1 MGRLVTP
8 LMAGLCTLL
17 VMCTGES
24 ITNPES
30 TDIMATKIG
39 DVLAKL
45 MKKKFDK
52 GAIEVIY
59 STQSYE
65 TYTGLQ
71 ILEKIEKNV
80 TKQFKNSEKNLR
92 NIRKSALESFYNY
105 TGDTKDFDFLERFR
119 NVTHKGQKMSYHQLS
134 NFKRPVSV
142 TNSSLVIPI
151 DVYYNW
157 TKVRETIL
165 WTARMDPNFI
175 ANWAPNQTGSATTLQ
190 YLGTPHGVMRTY
202 PSYFTP
208 RVGKW
213 VTYDCRF
220 RGWYGAG
227 AAESKK
233 VVFLM
238 DMSGTLAVRTGKL
251 MREMAVSI
259 IKTIVSDEDYISV
272 LTFNQAVEP
281 IGCGAQMVRARKR
294 VKDILI
300 GQIRKIR
307 PQGSANLTMAI
318 RMGIEVL
325 NNSKNLDTCHSTLVL
340 FTDYTQRDIVSI
352 FKTYNID
359 PSVKIVILQVG
370 KDVLFASDLKLA
382 ADTLG
387 GFHAQ
392 IEDLSDINPTI
403 LQLTSELFTSVVDE
417 DELQVKTTAMYK
429 DASTEEYIATLVVPV
444 VTDKAANWTTP
455 SSLPQGKGAFLGV
468 AAVDIEA
475 KSLGLYPLS
484 TARGCY
490 AVTVDLKGSVLY
502 HPVLYGTKESIEID
516 QKLHLYSY
524 LNNAATMKKV
534 EQGMVFQNFTEQS
547 KLLYV
552 EVSDTSVSKRT
563 RSFANNYFFNVLNAI
578 DEKNSLL
585 HICNRETLAFPKR
598 TNVQKTRVKV
608 FTENQGPQQDTSR
621 DTAYCTYSNFCNDND
636 IVDDET
642 VEEFINRKFQFPE
655 CHDFAYEIFDDI
667 YMVSEYLS
675 AYLKEDPKNL
685 FVTTA
690 SGNRFKI
697 IEGNKTKRTNRPYT
711 RERYTRL
718 VSLVTNSGNN
728 NMLSVT
734 DVTATTANS
743 TERIFE
749 LSQIIYHQQS
759 NSYPL
764 MLSFKVP
771 ALKLEK
777 QMYEPFRGMEG
788 NRYLVDE
795 NAFIVSTDAKEAE
808 GQHLAKLFPRLME
821 ELLAKGIYN
830 SFNHTE
836 CYYSCEDVY
845 PENTKPV
852 TSAADSMSPHLR
864 YPSLRVLTN
873 LLFSSASVVMNLLSN
888 IWFFILNPSI
898 LVSGLS
904 ESDDE
909 LREDWKS
916 ITIDLTC
923 CHIHPFMSRNFS
935 VEVGTGNTL
944 PQSPICSQSFNYS
957 SVPNTNLLFV
967 WVWCTDCSCPGPQY
981 NLETIRNQVLNPC
994 TESDENYNPGTN
1006 CATHHTGLDYGVEQ
1020 RDSVSAGTG
1029 VGGGVLLV
1037 ITVAL
1042 LYL

>member
-1 MGRLVTP
+1 MVRLVD
-8 LMAGLCTLL
+8 LIMAVLCTLL
-17 VMCTGES
+17 AMCTGES

-39 DVLAKL
+39 EVLAKL
-45 MKKKFDK
+45 MKKGFDK
-52 GAIEVIY
+52 GAIEMIY

-105 TGDTKDFDFLERFR
+105 TGDTNDFDFLERFQD
-119 NVTHKGQKMSYHQLS
+119 VTHKGQNMSYQKLT

-202 PSYFTP
+202 PSYYTP

-213 VTYDCRF
+213 ITYDCRF
-220 RGWYGAG
+220 RGWYGVG

-272 LTFNQAVEP
+272 LTFNQVVEP
-281 IGCGAQMVRARKR
+281 IGCGTQMVRARKR

-300 GQIRKIR
+300 GQIRKIK

-359 PSVKIVILQVG
+359 PRVKIVILQVG

-382 ADTLG
+382 AATLG

-417 DELQVKTTAMYK
+417 DELHVKTTAMYK

-524 LNNAATMKKV
+524 LNNGATMKKV
-534 EQGMVFQNFTEQS
+534 EQGMVFQNFTEQA
-547 KLLYV
+547 KLLYL

-585 HICNRETLAFPKR
+585 HICNRESLAFPKR

-608 FTENQGPQQDTSR
+608 FTENQGPQKDVSR
-621 DTAYCTYSNFCNDND
+621 DTAYCTYSKFFGKVAGDD
-636 IVDDET
+636 IVDNET

-675 AYLKEDPKNL
+675 AYLKEDPTNL

-690 SGNRFKI
+690 AGSRFKI
-697 IEGNKTKRTNRPYT
+697 IEGNKTKRTNSPYT

-734 DVTATTANS
+734 DVSATS
-743 TERIFE
+743 TECIFE

-764 MLSFKVP
+764 MLSFRVP
-771 ALKLEK
+771 ALKLEE
-777 QMYEPFRGMEG
+777 QMYEPFRGMG
-788 NRYLVDE
+788 GSRFLVDE
-795 NAFIVSTDAKEAE
+795 NAFIVSSDAEE
-808 GQHLAKLFPRLME
+808 HQGQHLAKLFPRLME

-845 PENTKPV
+845 PENTMPPK
-852 TSAADSMSPHLR
+852 SAADSVSLYLR
-864 YPSLRVLTN
+864 YPSVRILTN
-873 LLFSSASVVMNLLSN
+873 VLFSTASVVMNLLSN

-898 LVSGLS
+898 LVSGIS
-904 ESDDE
+904 ESDDQ
-909 LREDWKS
+909 LKEDWKS
-916 ITIDLTC
+916 IKIDLTC
-923 CHIHPFMSRNFS
+923 CQIHPFMSRNFS
-935 VEVGTGNTL
+935 VEVGTGNNL
-944 PQSPICSQSFNYS
+944 QQSPTCYQSFNYS
-957 SVPNTNLLFV
+957 AVPNTNLLLV
-967 WVWCTDCSCPGPQY
+967 WASCTDCSCQGPEY

-1006 CATHHTGLDYGVEQ
+1006 CATQYTGLDYGVEQ
-1020 RDSVSAGTG
+1020 REGVSAGTG
-1029 VGGGVLLV
+1029 VWRGSLLV
-1037 ITVAL
+1037 IAVAL